1 MCCGKS
7 CGSGPSGCPSGAG
20 DRGDCFL
27 GRDLPVSGQSGC
39 PWQAAGDDPGL
50 PAQAGGIFPLSAP
63 GQAGHG
69 ADAGGLAA
77 LPAEGGLLPGTV
89 NTHISAANGLLAFL
103 GRRDLQL
110 IGQLDTGEEIQPE
123 LTRAEYL
130 RLLTTAR
137 TQGRERTYL
146 LVKTFALTGLRVGE
160 LDQMTAEAVAEGRV
174 SVAEG
179 GRRREV
185 PIPACLQRELE
196 SYLHRTGITPGPVFL
211 TRSGRPMRRTQVSGE
226 IRTLCR
232 DARVDAEKSNPRCLR
247 RLYQA
252 TQEQIRADVLSL
264 AEQAHEQLL
273 DAEQRTVGWEN
284 GG

>member
-1 MCCGKS
+1 MHE
-7 CGSGPSGCPSGAG
+7 
-20 DRGDCFL
+20 
-27 GRDLPVSGQSGC
+27 
-39 PWQAAGDDPGL
+39 AAGAVLRDRPAASAELTITWEEVCRYLDSLAVRGRRHETIQVYRPKLEAFYRFLPEDKRITADTLGL
-50 PAQAGGIFPLSAP
+50 WR
-63 GQAGHG
+63 
-69 ADAGGLAA
+69 AA
-77 LPAEGGLLPGTV
+77 LLREGYSPGTA
-89 NTHISAANGLLAFL
+89 NTHVSAVNGLLAYL

-179 GRRREV
+179 GRRQEV

-196 SYLHRTGITPGPVFL
+196 SYLHRTGITAGPVFL

>member
-1 MCCGKS
+1 M
-7 CGSGPSGCPSGAG
+7 PDLTALRGALA
-20 DRGDCFL
+20 D
-27 GRDLPVSGQSGC
+27 
-39 PWQAAGDDPGL
+39 QAARR
-50 PAQAGGIFPLSAP
+50 
-63 GQAGHG
+63 
-69 ADAGGLAA
+69 A
-77 LPAEGGLLPGTV
+77 LC
-89 NTHISAANGLLAFL
+89 
-103 GRRDLQL
+103 GRRPGPVL
-110 IGQLDTGEEIQPE
+110 P
-123 LTRAEYL
+123 RL

-179 GRRREV
+179 GRRQEV

-196 SYLHRTGITPGPVFL
+196 SYLHRTGITAGPAFL

>member
-1 MCCGKS
+1 MVRRIYVEKK
-7 CGSGPSGCPSGAG
+7 PSLRQEAAG
-20 DRGDCFL
+20 LLNELRSFL
-27 GRDLPVSGQSGC
+27 G
-39 PWQAAGDDPGL
+39 
-50 PAQAGGIFPLSAP
+50 I
-63 GQAGHG
+63 
-69 ADAGGLAA
+69 
-77 LPAEGGLLPGTV
+77 T
-89 NTHISAANGLLAFL
+89 
-103 GRRDLQL
+103 
-110 IGQLDTGEEIQPE
+110 
-123 LTRAEYL
+123 
-130 RLLTTAR
+130 
-137 TQGRERTYL
+137 
-146 LVKTFALTGLRVGE
+146 ALTGLRVGE
-160 LDQMTAEAVAEGRV
+160 LDQMTAEAVEEGRV

-179 GRRREV
+179 GRRQEV

-196 SYLHRTGITPGPVFL
+196 SYLHRTGITAGPVFL

>member
-1 MCCGKS
+1 ME
-7 CGSGPSGCPSGAG
+7 
-20 DRGDCFL
+20 R
-27 GRDLPVSGQSGC
+27 
-39 PWQAAGDDPGL
+39 AAGAVL
-50 PAQAGGIFPLSAP
+50 PDAPP
-63 GQAGHG
+63 GQETGVTVSWEEICRYLDSLAVRGRQRETIQVYRPKLEAFFRFLPRDRLVTARTLEDWRLSLLKAGYS
-69 ADAGGLAA
+69 
-77 LPAEGGLLPGTV
+77 PGTV

-179 GRRREV
+179 GKRQEV

-196 SYLHRTGITPGPVFL
+196 SYLHRTGITAGPVFL

-252 TQEQIRADVLSL
+252 TQEQSRADVLSL